1 MNRMLSPQEW
11 HGAGACA
18 KWLIDFDANA
28 KQTLS
33 KASHVDIDCD
43 YAQVVIPANYTF
55 QQKGKPVSEV
65 GSIIMEKM

>member
-1 MNRMLSPQEW
+1 MLSPQEW

-33 KASHVDIDCD
+33 KASHVEINCD
-43 YAQVVIPANYTF
+43 HVVIPANYTF